1 MMLKKT
7 VPAFVLACV
16 MVAGCVSPEVV
27 PTRDI
32 SDDNMTCDE
41 IRTQRAQLDEIRAE
55 ARKGKTAS
63 GQNVAAVL
71 LFWPAVIGNYANANE
86 AIEAANKRQQVLVEL
101 AKKKRCKM

>member
-1 MMLKKT
+1 MIFKKA
-7 VPAFVLACV
+7 VPACLLACV
-16 MVAGCVSPEVV
+16 IVAGCVSPEVV

-32 SDDNMTCDE
+32 SDDNMTCDD
-41 IRTQRAQLDEIRAE
+41 IRTQRAQLDEIREE

-86 AIEAANKRQQVLVEL
+86 AIEAANKRQQVLADL
-101 AKKKRCKM
+101 AKKKRCKL